1 MSLGINTDNHI
12 KFYRMKKLK
21 KLSLKKETI
30 VKLENSSMSILKGGC
45 TNSVSCG
52 NPGTDS
58 FNCITKGDCD
68 LHTIGHDDGSKCI
81 SKTDWGWCW
90 CYGL

>member
-1 MSLGINTDNHI
+1 MIIFAPDIL

-68 LHTIGHDDGSKCI
+68 LHTIGHDDG
-81 SKTDWGWCW
+81 
-90 CYGL
+90 